1 MGGTI
6 AARHTLITLRPNGRA
21 VVYHRWE
28 LVASSAAT
36 EGTITHMRSPLK
48 LTALL
53 ALVLF
58 AFSLV
63 GGTGVGAQD
72 DMDDD
77 LQPSDLDGIEYGVSR
92 SWSMDYEAMFADTT
106 PSADMAM
113 PEGVL
118 FMVGMVLEFD
128 NEGNA
133 EAGFEAFLDDFDT
146 DELSTSDD
154 VTVEEW
160 DIDLGNQNSS
170 YYTTEEIEGVQSDV
184 VISVVQEDS
193 YLYVVSAAGSGED
206 MKEVSKTL
214 IESMIDNDGSGEGEF
229 NEDGTSS
236 GGLWDKL
243 PGADDDLFEDLV
255 VFDAVIYPEPEDDDA
270 S

>member
-1 MGGTI
+1 M
-6 AARHTLITLRPNGRA
+6 
-21 VVYHRWE
+21 E
-28 LVASSAAT
+28 LVAGLSAT
-36 EGTITHMRSPLK
+36 EGIITQMRSPLK

-72 DMDDD
+72 DMDSE
-77 LQPSDLDGIEYGVSR
+77 LQPSDLKGIEYGVSR
-92 SWSMDYEAMFADTT
+92 TWSPDYEAMFADTT
-106 PSADMAM
+106 PSADMEM
-113 PEGVL
+113 PEGLL
-118 FMVGMVLEFD
+118 FVVGMVLEFD
-128 NEGNA
+128 NDGNA

-154 VTVEEW
+154 ATVEEW
-160 DIDLGNQNSS
+160 DIDLGNQSSS
-170 YYTTEEIEGVQSDV
+170 YYTTEDIEGVQSDV
-184 VISVVQEDS
+184 VISVVQDDN
-193 YLYVVSAAGSGED
+193 YLYVVSGAGSGVD
-206 MKEVSKTL
+206 MQAMGKTL
-214 IESMIDNDGSGEGEF
+214 IESMIDTDGSGEGEF

-243 PGADDDLFEDLV
+243 PSADDDLVADLV
-255 VFDAVIYPEPEDDDA
+255 AFDALIYPEPEDDDA